1 MDDEKVV
8 TVTLPGGTRVSC
20 REGLAAR
27 LSPQT
32 KKAEPEGPAE
42 TKRPSRKPRAKVA
55 RGRVT
60 VDDD

>member
-1 MDDEKVV
+1 MDGEKVV

-27 LSPQT
+27 LSPQR
-32 KKAEPEGPAE
+32 KSVEPEGSAE
-42 TKRPSRKPRAKVA
+42 TKRPTRKPRAQVA